1 MDGTIILPEMSLLLR
16 IHCPVLYVVR
26 YAVTGLDSVYYL
38 EQPPHRQL
46 GLRRVVVYYS
56 KAQAPNH

>member
-1 MDGTIILPEMSLLLR
+1 MDGTIILPEMSLSRR
-16 IHCPVLYVVR
+16 IHCPVLYVR

-38 EQPPHRQL
+38 EQL